1 MADGNKTAWHRDFLH
16 MHEEFLRETEKKAV
30 LLRQ

>member
-1 MADGNKTAWHRDFLH
+1 MVKGNKTAWHRVFLH
-16 MHEEFLRETEKKAV
+16 DGGEFLRKTGKKAV